1 MLKPIEIEQIEQLA
15 KSVAALIH
23 VTNSDNAANAILRQI
38 ERLAAGPVPGKPA
51 RTPIQERISTSKE
64 SSIRGLYGLFA
75 ELARDPDATLA
86 ELQEVAKALGHKN
99 VGVITL

>member
-1 MLKPIEIEQIEQLA
+1 MLKQSEIDQIGQLSNA
-15 KSVAALIH
+15 VAALIH
-23 VTNSDNAANAILRQI
+23 VTNSDNAANSILRQI
-38 ERLAAGPVPGKPA
+38 ERLAAGPVPGKPE
-51 RTPIQERISTSKE
+51 RTPIQERISTAKE

-75 ELARDPDATLA
+75 ELARDPNATLA

>member
-1 MLKPIEIEQIEQLA
+1 MLKHFEIEQIEQLA

-23 VTNSDNAANAILRQI
+23 VTNSDNATKAILRQI
-38 ERLAAGPVPGKPA
+38 ERLAAGPVPGTPE
-51 RTPIQERISTSKE
+51 RTPIQERISTAKE

-75 ELARDPDATLA
+75 ELSRDPDTTLA